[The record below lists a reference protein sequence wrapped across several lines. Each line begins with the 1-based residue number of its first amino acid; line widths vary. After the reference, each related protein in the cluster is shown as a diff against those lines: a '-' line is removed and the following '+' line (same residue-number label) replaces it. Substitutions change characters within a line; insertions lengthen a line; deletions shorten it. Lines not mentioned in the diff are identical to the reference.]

1 MLLPQGDHFFLLAR
15 RRLPG
20 TLLRTTAALHHRRY
34 ASGLLVAS
42 VPAIA
47 CGARNPKLPAQRS
60 HRFLPA
66 RRPHHKL
73 HSLLVHIRSLPRHR
87 FPASWPR
94 TLSNSGVTDVLIQ
107 TVTDVL
113 RSNSFS
119 GGGNTPLPR
128 AIVPDWESKK
138 IAPPPPFFVRM

>member
-113 RSNSFS
+113 RSNTLSS
-119 GGGNTPLPR
+119 DTLIISR
-128 AIVPDWESKK
+128 AGVPT
-138 IAPPPPFFVRM
+138 VR